1 MATYVTE
8 VATML
13 LRAGRD
19 LVFRILDVALL
30 PFTFAS
36 SVWLK
41 AIRKHGVS
49 RLHSSKRVFDIVGV
63 FPILDHYYEPLFKSS
78 HLHKSLRMDRPLPG
92 IDMNVEEQLET
103 LKRFHYN
110 DELLALPRLK
120 RADTEFGYD
129 FGPFRSGDAE
139 YLYNMIRW
147 SKPGRIVEVGS
158 GESTLL
164 TRQALN
170 QNRRDDPSYICN
182 HICIEPFEHQWLE
195 RIGVTVVRREVQK
208 ADRHIFASLDAGDIL
223 FIDSSH
229 VLRPQGDVV
238 TEYLEILPMLKSGVL
253 VHIHDIFTPKDYLD
267 EWILDDVKLWNEQYL
282 VEAFLSF
289 NWQFKIVG
297 ALNYLKHNYSA
308 ELRAKCP
315 VLDQEFEGRE
325 PGSLWIRRV

>member
-1 MATYVTE
+1 MSTRISNSAR
-8 VATML
+8 L
-13 LRAGRD
+13 LRDGVVLFLD
-19 LVFRILDVALL
+19 FILV
-30 PFTFAS
+30 PFTYAS
-36 SVWLK
+36 SIWLRV
-41 AIRKHGVS
+41 IRSHGVE
-49 RLHSSKRVFDIVGV
+49 RLRFSKWVFSQVGV
-63 FPILDHYYEPLFKSS
+63 FPIVDHYYEPLFQRSQ
-78 HLHKSLRMDRPLPG
+78 LHKSLRVDRLLPG

-208 ADRHIFASLDAGDIL
+208 TDRHIFASLDAGDIL

-229 VLRPQGDVV
+229 VLRPQGNVV
-238 TEYLEILPMLKSGVL
+238 TEYLEILPTLKPGVV
-253 VHIHDIFTPKDYLD
+253 VHIHDTFTPKDYLD
-267 EWILDDVKLWNEQYL
+267 AWVLDEVKLWNEQYV

-289 NWQFKIVG
+289 NKEFRIIG
-297 ALNYLKHNYSA
+297 ALNYLKHNHPA